1 MFKFDQLKWPQDS
14 EPKQKTTHQLMIA
27 KVLEDAVI
35 NLLDSGKIEKLK
47 DIPIEIVEVRFYFIR
62 SLSNIHTELPG

>member
-1 MFKFDQLKWPQDS
+1 
-14 EPKQKTTHQLMIA
+14 MIA